1 LHGADRLELVQPLG
15 VHHVSINVRD
25 TDAAI
30 AFYTDVL
37 GLTLR
42 TDRPDFRFGG
52 AWLDIGDEQLHL
64 IEGDVPDARGQH
76 FAVRVADL
84 DATVAEL
91 RERGVTVADP
101 KPVGA
106 ARQTFV
112 YDPSGNMV
120 ELHEPA
126 RAPS

>member
-1 LHGADRLELVQPLG
+1 VKPLG

-25 TDAAI
+25 AAESI

-37 GLTLR
+37 GLTQR
-42 TDRPDFRFGG
+42 TDRPDFSFGG
-52 AWLDIGDEQLHL
+52 AWLDIGGQQVHL
-64 IEGDVPDARGQH
+64 IEGSVPDAHGQH
-76 FAVRVADL
+76 FAVEVADL
-84 DATVAEL
+84 DAVVAEL
-91 RERGVTVADP
+91 RDRDLDVADP

-112 YDPSGNMV
+112 FDPSGNMV

-126 RAPS
+126 R